1 MYFILRGVGG
11 ELKHIWSP
19 GRRGGQQGAELS
31 QKVRCG
37 GPGGDGQAGG
47 TGRVGRRRG
56 AGSGGGV
63 GSEGAVFALVEISVL
78 RGPVGRPGRVP
89 GLLRAQS
96 APPSC
101 RSHRSGRCGR
111 LEGPVASRAPL
122 PPTAAFPEPLGAAWA
137 GTQTLSGRVRHTFK
151 LQETLSPPSVVLA
164 GSRSQTSK
172 ALVTKRADQ
181 GSGWPRALG
190 RLRGLQTFREC
201 CKPRVTR
208 PPRRPPS
215 RIAHRTPSQGRERN
229 PAPDRRWPDARGSRP
244 VLAKGVIRADA
255 GERGRVPRCVQWPW
269 RRQGPG
275 PRWASRPV
283 TEEDNQKSVGEEKAL
298 LS

>member
-1 MYFILRGVGG
+1 MR
-11 ELKHIWSP
+11 E
-19 GRRGGQQGAELS
+19 R
-31 QKVRCG
+31 
-37 GPGGDGQAGG
+37 
-47 TGRVGRRRG
+47 RRRG
-56 AGSGGGV
+56 QRGCCLRLGGNLRAPRPRRSAWQGARAPPCAV
-63 GSEGAVFALVEISVL
+63 GPPELSLTSKRPL
-78 RGPVGRPGRVP
+78 WPPGRSR
-89 GLLRAQS
+89 GLAS
-96 APPSC
+96 APPSH
-101 RSHRSGRCGR
+101 SSF
-111 LEGPVASRAPL
+111 PRAPRSL
-122 PPTAAFPEPLGAAWA
+122 LGWY
-137 GTQTLSGRVRHTFK
+137 QSLSGHMRHTFT
-151 LQETLSPPSVVLA
+151 LQETSSPPSVVLA

-181 GSGWPRALG
+181 GGGWPRALG

-229 PAPDRRWPDARGSRP
+229 PAPDRGWPDAGGSRP

-283 TEEDNQKSVGEEKAL
+283 TEEDTRKSVGEEKTL

>member
-11 ELKHIWSP
+11 GIKTHLESWAKGKAAGSGTKSEGPVRGARGRRP
-19 GRRGGQQGAELS
+19 GRRNGKGRPPAG
-31 QKVRCG
+31 CG
-37 GPGGDGQAGG
+37 
-47 TGRVGRRRG
+47 
-56 AGSGGGV
+56 SEGGV

-137 GTQTLSGRVRHTFK
+137 GTQTLSGRVRHTFT

-190 RLRGLQTFREC
+190 RLRG
-201 CKPRVTR
+201 
-208 PPRRPPS
+208 
-215 RIAHRTPSQGRERN
+215 A
-229 PAPDRRWPDARGSRP
+229 
-244 VLAKGVIRADA
+244 AD
-255 GERGRVPRCVQWPW
+255 V
-269 RRQGPG
+269 
-275 PRWASRPV
+275 S
-283 TEEDNQKSVGEEKAL
+283 
-298 LS
+298 